1 MVVNVVWGYSA
12 AGALYDAGIKGK
24 VVAMRDDLTV
34 GPLREVNSCGYRHLR
49 MSWLRNVYRHQ
60 INKYGGHVVDGVDD
74 SDRVNQLQ
82 RSSEQIVIWFGRCA
96 VEELC
101 AMSLLSEI
109 GFKKRLVLAQCH
121 RKIPIGSL
129 RREDVERVYKK
140 RVAAG
145 KRLLRDI
152 TRKWYAILQSGAV
165 VRLRIGRFRYR
176 PRTQVSFDRAIV
188 KIAGKAK
195 MKTCELL
202 YRVIRYYGANSPG
215 EEYVIWRIRNLV
227 HRKALLCDRHGCFRD
242 SYVYASPRGSELA

>member
-96 VEELC
+96 VEE
-101 AMSLLSEI
+101 A
-109 GFKKRLVLAQCH
+109 A
-121 RKIPIGSL
+121 P
-129 RREDVERVYKK
+129 
-140 RVAAG
+140 AG
-145 KRLLRDI
+145 KDSTASASRHPSI
-152 TRKWYAILQSGAV
+152 TACCRMVSKTSLSNKAGHSAACR
-165 VRLRIGRFRYR
+165 VRR
-176 PRTQVSFDRAIV
+176 PR
-188 KIAGKAK
+188 
-195 MKTCELL
+195 
-202 YRVIRYYGANSPG
+202 
-215 EEYVIWRIRNLV
+215 
-227 HRKALLCDRHGCFRD
+227 ALE
-242 SYVYASPRGSELA
+242 PRSCS